1 MEERKVVET
10 RTEVE
15 REDPVAEGV
24 KNVNIA
30 PDGSAQVQEEG
41 EVIDEPVTSTTVR
54 EKTTIEERRRA
65 P

>member
-1 MEERKVVET
+1 MEERKIVER

-15 REDPVAEGV
+15 REDPVAGGV
-24 KNVNIA
+24 KNVNIG

-54 EKTTIEERRRA
+54 TETTVEERRE